1 MVNNGC
7 DLPEESPVGLLA
19 EWVGIRM
26 DDTVQPRL
34 ATDGAFSMLEWRYRA
49 NALIK
54 AWRCR
59 CRVGF

>member
-34 ATDGAFSMLEWRYRA
+34 ATDGAFSMLEWRYQA
-49 NALIK
+49 NAHFE
-54 AWRCR
+54 AA
-59 CRVGF
+59 